1 MPSTLPPQVS
11 WRCPKCAHANVDYV
25 DADPVPY
32 YCAKCDHAVMLKEL
46 TRLKAA

>member
-11 WRCPKCAHANVDYV
+11 WRCPNVDYV